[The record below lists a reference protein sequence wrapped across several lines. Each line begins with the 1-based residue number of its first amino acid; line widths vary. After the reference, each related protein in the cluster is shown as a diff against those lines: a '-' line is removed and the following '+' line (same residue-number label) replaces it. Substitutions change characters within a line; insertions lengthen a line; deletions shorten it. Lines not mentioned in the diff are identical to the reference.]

1 MVSPNLTRKIDNSL
15 TINTNTKKLFQ
26 VIYREQTKDEEND
39 DVPKIRVSELI
50 SKMAFYY
57 EKIRNSVDYKE
68 EYLLRKNAIDR
79 ILKRLI
85 VIEGVVKESKSEEIA
100 KNLLIELIRAG
111 YLPNNKIPEEK
122 INEVKILIEKYLKLK
137 NYSLA
142 RLKASPEIKSKNQQ
156 NERTSLTNWLI
167 STAASEIEEIIGLDK
182 ANKTVISNMYEDLIS
197 IVKLPTDLKFEKD
210 LEIQIYLGIYRN
222 FLKFDQ
228 DMLGFILFK
237 YYSAN
242 WENPKDEDIAKIAQ
256 NIISLRQAIGYQLN
270 HPISKQLDKI
280 INRYT
285 VFYTILIDVI
295 SEDPTGAYESLK
307 NDAKA
312 FPRLIKK
319 VCARRYKSI
328 KSKLWR
334 AAIRSII
341 YIFITKSVFVVLL
354 EVPAIQWFGGELNYT
369 SLAINITF
377 PAFLLFLIVI
387 FTQVPSDDNTKKV
400 IDGIEEIVYLEKK
413 KAEQYIL
420 RKPVKRSKLAN
431 AIFGIFY
438 TITFFLSFGFVI
450 WALDFI
456 AFNFVSITIFLFFL
470 ALVSFFGLRIRK
482 GTKEFIIIEPK
493 ENIFSFILDFFY
505 VPIIATGKWLMEKF
519 SRINVFVFFLDFI
532 IEAPFKIFVEV
543 AEQWTKYV
551 RERKDEIS

>member
-1 MVSPNLTRKIDNSL
+1 MVSPKLTRKLDNSL

-122 INEVKILIEKYLKLK
+122 INEVKNLIEKYLKLK
-137 NYSLA
+137 NYGLA

-156 NERTSLTNWLI
+156 KERTSLTNWLI

-182 ANKTVISNMYEDLIS
+182 ANKTVVSNMYEDLLD

-237 YYSAN
+237 YYSAG

-256 NIISLRQAIGYQLN
+256 NIISLHQAIDYQLN

-295 SEDPTGAYESLK
+295 SEDPTSAYESLK
-307 NDAKA
+307 NDPKA

-334 AAIRSII
+334 AAFRSII
-341 YIFITKSVFVVLL
+341 YIFITKSIFAVLL
-354 EVPAIQWFGGELNYT
+354 EVPAIQWFGEELNYT
-369 SLAINITF
+369 SLAINVTF

-387 FTQVPSDDNTKKV
+387 FTRVPSDDNTKKV

-413 KAEQYIL
+413 KDEQYLL
-420 RKPVKRSKLAN
+420 RKPVKRSNLAN

-505 VPIIATGKWLMEKF
+505 VPIIATGKWLTEKF

-543 AEQWTKYV
+543 ADQWAKYV
-551 RERKDEIS
+551 KERKEEIS